1 VRDFD
6 AKWVRGGAKA
16 KDEGILGTSDI
27 QSLADLANSY
37 AIVRD
42 MRVVPFT
49 LTDAILLVVAT
60 ALPLLPLLLT
70 MMPLD
75 ELLRRFL
82 KVVF

>member
-1 VRDFD
+1 
-6 AKWVRGGAKA
+6 
-16 KDEGILGTSDI
+16 
-27 QSLADLANSY
+27 
-37 AIVRD
+37 